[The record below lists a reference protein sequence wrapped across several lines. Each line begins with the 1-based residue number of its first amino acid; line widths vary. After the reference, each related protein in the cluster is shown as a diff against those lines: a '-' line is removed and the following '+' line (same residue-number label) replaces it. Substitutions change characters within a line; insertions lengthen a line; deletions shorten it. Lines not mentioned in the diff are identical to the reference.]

1 MQCQWEKQVY
11 GKSRDQRNEQLTPIC
26 IKNCLPNT
34 IINHVVYK
42 FQNGILRV
50 MTLSVVRQVDVDVA
64 SLVILTW

>member
-1 MQCQWEKQVY
+1 MHKE
-11 GKSRDQRNEQLTPIC
+11 L
-26 IKNCLPNT
+26 LANT

-64 SLVILTW
+64 SLVILT